1 MKFGK
6 LKEGRFAVGGG
17 KPINLGGG
25 EIVTIVDEEIHPVF
39 GQMYRVSEYP
49 GDWFEENCF
58 ETIAK
63 TKDIKKEAIKVKL
76 LIEIKR
82 ALQEQGEQNIYTNMR
97 AIEPIMD
104 KFFEDHLIQSK
115 AKIWD

>member
-1 MKFGK
+1 MKK
-6 LKEGRFAVGGG
+6 T
-17 KPINLGGG
+17 NLD
-25 EIVTIVDEEIHPVF
+25 IVWYEPSRRRDL
-39 GQMYRVSEYP
+39 
-49 GDWFEENCF
+49 DN
-58 ETIAK
+58 IAA
-63 TKDIKKEAIKVKL
+63 DIKKEAIKVKL

-82 ALQEQGEQNIYTNMR
+82 ALQEQGEQNIYTNMW

>member
-6 LKEGRFAVGGG
+6 LKGAG
-17 KPINLGGG
+17 
-25 EIVTIVDEEIHPVF
+25 
-39 GQMYRVSEYP
+39 
-49 GDWFEENCF
+49 FEEKQF
-58 ETIAK
+58 DAK
-63 TKDIKKEAIKVKL
+63 TKDTEKEAIKVKL
-76 LIEIKR
+76 LLGIKR

-97 AIEPIMD
+97 AIEPVID